1 MKTIIFA
8 LFITCFLTGCAQNQP
23 DKAHTREVFD
33 ARGLKVITSF
43 ANRKQQTISVL
54 YGNQL
59 AMKSAEK
66 GAQQHFAGEQFKLV
80 TFRQANNTYWYG
92 SYING
97 AVKSVETL
105 NIQPAPGS
113 DSSIINYVVERGKA
127 PRNAYGKASSTNER
141 VNNILSQ
148 RALVFPQ

>member
-1 MKTIIFA
+1 MKILALALIISCV
-8 LFITCFLTGCAQNQP
+8 ICSCTHTQP
-23 DKAHTREVFD
+23 NKAHTREVFD

-43 ANRKQQTISVL
+43 ASRKQQTISVL

-59 AMKSAEK
+59 AMQSAATGSHK
-66 GAQQHFAGEQFKLV
+66 HVAGELFKLV

-97 AVKSVETL
+97 AVKSIETL
-105 NIQPAPGS
+105 YTKPAVSGNS
-113 DSSIINYVVERGKA
+113 MMLYYTVERGKA
-127 PRNAYGKASSTNER
+127 PLNIAGSTASAHER
-141 VNNILSQ
+141 INNILSH